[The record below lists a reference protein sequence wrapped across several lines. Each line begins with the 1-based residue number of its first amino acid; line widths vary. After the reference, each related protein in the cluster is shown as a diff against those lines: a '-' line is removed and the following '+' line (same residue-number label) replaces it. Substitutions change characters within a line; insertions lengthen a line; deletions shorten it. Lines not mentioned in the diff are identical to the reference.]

1 MTAHVPVAFLQL
13 KKHPRR
19 VAIAITGIAMSALGI
34 LSQMGFE
41 DSLFRSATRLY
52 QELDADLVMISPQ
65 YQFMVLPAQFSERRL
80 YQALAVPGVA
90 SFSSLRLGIAPF
102 KNPVTRI
109 NRNVYVVGAS
119 STVGAGSDMRVFSNP
134 DWNSKL
140 RSLQQPD
147 AILFDSRSR
156 PEFGPVAT
164 LFHSGSLRTE
174 IADHQVRIAG
184 LFEMG
189 ASFSADG
196 TAITTDEGFARL
208 FPQRRTGL
216 VDLGL
221 IHLQPGAEPL
231 QALATLRR
239 ALPPDVLVMT
249 HEELNRREQV
259 YWRGTT
265 PAGFIFK
272 TILMICLVVGCVSV
286 YQVLS
291 ADVAENIRQYATLK
305 AIGYPDSFFLRL
317 TFEKAWLLTSLAY
330 PVGFVLASTV
340 YVSATHLTLVPLI
353 MTSARALGVYILI
366 LVAACAAGVLCIRRM
381 QRTDLAELF

>member
-1 MTAHVPVAFLQL
+1 MSAHVPVAFLQL

-19 VAIAITGIAMSALGI
+19 VLIALTGIAMSTLGI
-34 LSQMGFE
+34 LCQMGFE

-65 YQFMVLPAQFSERRL
+65 YQFMVLPAAFSERRL
-80 YQALAVPGVA
+80 YQALAVPGVD

-102 KNPVTRI
+102 KNPVTHI

-119 STVGAGSDMRVFSNP
+119 RLVGTARSASVFTNT
-134 DWNSKL
+134 DWESKL
-140 RSLQQPD
+140 RSLRQPD

-156 PEFGPVAT
+156 PEFGPVKA
-164 LFHSGSLRTE
+164 LFDAGPLRTE
-174 IADHQVRIAG
+174 IADRQVRIAG
-184 LFEMG
+184 LFELG

-196 TAITTDEGFARL
+196 TVITTDEGFAKL

-216 VDLGL
+216 ADLGL
-221 IHLQPGAEPL
+221 IHLRADADPL
-231 QALATLRR
+231 RTLAALRS

-272 TILMICLVVGCVSV
+272 TILIISLVVGCVSV

-291 ADVAENIRQYATLK
+291 ADVAENLRQYATLK

-317 TFEKAWLLTSLAY
+317 TFEKAWLLSSLAY
-330 PVGFVLASTV
+330 PVGFILASAV
-340 YVSATHLTLVPLI
+340 YLSATRLTLVPLV
-353 MTSARALGVYILI
+353 MTSARALGVYTLI
-366 LVAACAAGVLCIRRM
+366 LAAACAAGVLCIYRLR
-381 QRTDLAELF
+381 RTDLAELF